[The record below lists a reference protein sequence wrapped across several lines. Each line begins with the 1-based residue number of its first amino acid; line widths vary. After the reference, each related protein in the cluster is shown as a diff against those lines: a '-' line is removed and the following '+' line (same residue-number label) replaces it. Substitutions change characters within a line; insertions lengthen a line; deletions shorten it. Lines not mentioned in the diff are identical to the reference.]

1 MTILGTVLPP
11 LSILSGHLPVYQA
24 FRDNLVVSAVL
35 QGMQAGVAAVIVD
48 VVLSMGWTVLRE
60 KQWVSAVIMVGAFA
74 ATYVFQVNILL
85 IILVCGVTAR
95 PPSSCAIERGGTPNA
110 LPAAVLELFSN
121 RPVQHWRRLRPP
133 CPLIQNQVVDLH
145 HWLTL
150 SEFTD
155 LITISQM
162 TPGPIAINSATF
174 VGIRIGGVG
183 GALVSTLGC
192 ILPSLI
198 IVMTLAY
205 FYTKYKNIAVIQG
218 VLSGLRPA
226 VVALIA
232 SAGLSIVI
240 LAFWGEGGF
249 SLKPADLN
257 LAAVGLFAAGLFVLR
272 KWKPTPS
279 G

>member
-1 MTILGTVLPP
+1 ML
-11 LSILSGHLPVYQA
+11 Y
-24 FRDNLVVSAVL
+24 L
-35 QGMQAGVAAVIVD
+35 Q
-48 VVLSMGWTVLRE
+48 LFWS
-60 KQWVSAVIMVGAFA
+60 F
-74 ATYVFQVNILL
+74 FQI
-85 IILVCGVTAR
+85 G
-95 PPSSCAIERGGTPNA
+95 
-110 LPAAVLELFSN
+110 LFSIGGGYAAM
-121 RPVQHWRRLRPP
+121 
-133 CPLIQNQVVDLH
+133 PLIQNQVVDLH

-218 VLSGLRPA
+218 VLSGLGRRLLPEARRSQSGGGGPVCRGAVYPA
-226 VVALIA
+226 QMEAQPHLGDAGQRRGRSVPVYLAVA
-232 SAGLSIVI
+232 V
-240 LAFWGEGGF
+240 
-249 SLKPADLN
+249 SLFRNCPLPN
-257 LAAVGLFAAGLFVLR
+257 HTTSCR
-272 KWKPTPS
+272 I
-279 G
+279 